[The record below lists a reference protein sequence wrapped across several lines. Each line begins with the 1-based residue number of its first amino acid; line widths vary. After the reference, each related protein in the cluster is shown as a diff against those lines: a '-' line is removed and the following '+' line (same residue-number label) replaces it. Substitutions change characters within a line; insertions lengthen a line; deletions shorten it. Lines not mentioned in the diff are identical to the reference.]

1 MDETWRRRQHKLEH
15 TPRVTAWLTL
25 RTCRCQDMSKESLGK
40 RSKGHEVESC
50 VSALNKQNL
59 NLKNKKQINTKL
71 NFNHTLSKNQDSTLI
86 ELPSLLIFPQSGLL
100 QNQLRTASAPLT
112 QLLSYGLDGLNIKT
126 MLCTKSRQTCSD
138 DDFASAL
145 AATVGNSPL
154 VPFTGSSGTS
164 T

>member
-1 MDETWRRRQHKLEH
+1 M
-15 TPRVTAWLTL
+15 
-25 RTCRCQDMSKESLGK
+25 
-40 RSKGHEVESC
+40 SKGHEVESC

-100 QNQLRTASAPLT
+100 QNQLSHTKCGRRLRTTSAPLT
-112 QLLSYGLDGLNIKT
+112 QLLSYGLDGLTIKT